1 MIKLGVLGVGDL
13 TDKMIRGLS
22 RKGSGAIQF
31 LLSPRNEVKAAALA
45 KDPGCTVMSSNQ
57 DVVDGADVVL
67 VGVRPAHL
75 AELAQHVSLKPF
87 QPLVSVVAGVSTKDL
102 SRLFGDRDYSRVMLS
117 CAAEI
122 NRSTVAVYP
131 ANSKAAQLFAPLGN
145 VVNLET
151 EREFE
156 LGMIA
161 ACMNG
166 WFYFLVHELQQ
177 WLTEKGMPLESARA
191 LVFSSVEDCVA
202 YARYKS
208 STPIDVLGQ
217 SIATPGTYTA
227 GGRDVLIEH
236 DGYAAWRAACDH
248 VFNQL
253 VCDKR

>member
-22 RKGSGAIQF
+22 RDGSAAIQL
-31 LLSPRNEVKAAALA
+31 LLSPRNEGKAAALA
-45 KDPGCTVMSSNQ
+45 KDLDCMVMASNQ
-57 DVVDGADVVL
+57 DVVNDADVVL

-75 AELAQHVSLKPF
+75 AELARQVTLKPL
-87 QPLVSVVAGVSTKDL
+87 QPLISVVAGVSIEDL
-102 SRLFGDRDYSRVMLS
+102 SRLFGNRDYSRVMMS
-117 CAAEI
+117 YAAEI
-122 NRSTVAVYP
+122 NRSTVAVHP
-131 ANSKAAQLFAPLGN
+131 ANSKGAQLFAPLGN

-156 LGMIA
+156 LAMIA

-166 WFYFLVHELQQ
+166 WFYFLIHELQQ
-177 WLTEKGMPLESARA
+177 WLTQNGMPPEAARA

-202 YARYKS
+202 YSRYKS
-208 STPIDVLGQ
+208 STPIDELGL

-227 GGRDVLIEH
+227 GGRDLLIENG
-236 DGYAAWRAACDH
+236 GYAAWKAACDH

-253 VCDKR
+253 APDKS

>member
-22 RKGSGAIQF
+22 RDGSAAIQF
-31 LLSPRNEVKAAALA
+31 LLSPRNEGKAAALA
-45 KDPGCTVMSSNQ
+45 KDYGCTMMSHNQ
-57 DVVDGADVVL
+57 EVVDGADVVL

-75 AELAQHVSLKPF
+75 AELARQVTLKPL
-87 QPLVSVVAGVSTKDL
+87 QPLVSVVAGISTEDL
-102 SRLFGDRDYSRVMLS
+102 SRLFGERDCSRVMLS
-117 CAAEI
+117 YAAEI

-131 ANSKAAQLFAPLGN
+131 AHSKGAQLFASLGN

-166 WFYFLVHELQQ
+166 WFYFLIHELQD
-177 WLTEKGMPLESARA
+177 WLTQKGMPPESARA

-202 YARYKS
+202 YSRYKS
-208 STPIDVLGQ
+208 STPIDELGR

-227 GGRDVLIEH
+227 GGRDILIRHE
-236 DGYAAWRAACDH
+236 GYAAWKAACDH

-253 VCDKR
+253 VPTKW